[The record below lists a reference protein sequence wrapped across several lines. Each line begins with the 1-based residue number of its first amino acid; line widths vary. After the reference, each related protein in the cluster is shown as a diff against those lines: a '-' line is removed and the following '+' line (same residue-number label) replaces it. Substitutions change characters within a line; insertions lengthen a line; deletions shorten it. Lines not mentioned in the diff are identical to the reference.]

1 MSINSLTNF
10 GVPGQGG
17 QRSPKLQPV
26 LTNRFRV
33 NFYNFGN
40 PGDTAP
46 YDLTRAIRQI
56 GRPNVAFSDAQQY
69 SYLSIVNV
77 ITRLEPWEAIPI
89 SFNEDIDQQV
99 LTKVYQQ
106 VAKQQSYFDQTASR
120 AGENYKFEIDIDI
133 LAGGGSAGNS
143 ASDPNILV
151 KYCLVGCILMS
162 AGLPELAYES
172 ANLST
177 VDLSIKFDNFTA
189 FDNKGRE
196 IGTYDHQPE
205 IETRRGDFETGVGG
219 AGNTPGLFGI

>member
-46 YDLTRAIRQI
+46 YDLTRAIRSI
-56 GRPNVAFSDAQQY
+56 ARPTVSFSDAQQY
-69 SYLSIVNV
+69 SYLSIVNI
-77 ITRLEPWEAIPI
+77 ITRMEAFEAITI

-120 AGENYKFEIDIDI
+120 AGENYKFEIDIDV
-133 LAGGGSAGNS
+133 LAGGGSAGQS

-151 KYCLVGCILMS
+151 KYCLVGCILMNTNL
-162 AGLPELAYES
+162 AELAYES
-172 ANLST
+172 ANLSNL
-177 VDLSIKFDNFTA
+177 DISIKFDNFTA
-189 FDNKGRE
+189 FNNRGEE
-196 IGTYDHQPE
+196 IGTYDHGPE

-219 AGNTPGLFGI
+219 AGNTPGIFGI